1 MKNLA
6 LLTHAHSKLT
16 IFALK
21 SVFVSEI
28 TILTFLT
35 FIKLSIA
42 DRICIYLFKRND
54 YFYSTRTDTILNL
67 TFVLLQKISTFYSS
81 KNPVKYVKTV

>member
-21 SVFVSEI
+21 SGMSHQVWWHLIMNS
-28 TILTFLT
+28 L
-35 FIKLSIA
+35 
-42 DRICIYLFKRND
+42 CIGNYYTN
-54 YFYSTRTDTILNL
+54 ILN
-67 TFVLLQKISTFYSS
+67 FH
-81 KNPVKYVKTV
+81 